1 MFNGKS
7 QRQRSYSFSKIGRQ
21 SLSDVGR
28 LWTFPGAPGNEGNSW
43 MLGMFLGDKLLLFH
57 SKHSKGH
64 GRENDPAREH
74 PTVDKWSH
82 WNTRKK
88 ERAGFQE
95 VALEEEEVIW
105 YTSQR
110 SLFRSRNVLVP
121 GPVSLW
127 FPIALLSLEW
137 LPLGEQLRSPWKEQ
151 IKQGCAPVPLPK
163 TMVLDSKQSPLHYV
177 NSLWKT
183 SVLVWSQ
190 HFYVKV

>member
-1 MFNGKS
+1 MENPKDKGVTVFPRQEDKVSVMWGGCGLFQELQAMRETPECWGCSQETNCSSFTASIARVMAGRMTLLENIPLQINGGIETPG
-7 QRQRSYSFSKIGRQ
+7 RRRGLASK
-21 SLSDVGR
+21 
-28 LWTFPGAPGNEGNSW
+28 
-43 MLGMFLGDKLLLFH
+43 
-57 SKHSKGH
+57 
-64 GRENDPAREH
+64 
-74 PTVDKWSH
+74 KWLC
-82 WNTRKK
+82 RKK
-88 ERAGFQE
+88 K
-95 VALEEEEVIW
+95 VIW

-177 NSLWKT
+177 NSL
-183 SVLVWSQ
+183 
-190 HFYVKV
+190 

>member
-1 MFNGKS
+1 
-7 QRQRSYSFSKIGRQ
+7 
-21 SLSDVGR
+21 
-28 LWTFPGAPGNEGNSW
+28 

-74 PTVDKWSH
+74 PTVDKGGIETPGRRRGLASKKWLC
-82 WNTRKK
+82 RKK
-88 ERAGFQE
+88 K
-95 VALEEEEVIW
+95 VIW

-177 NSLWKT
+177 NSL
-183 SVLVWSQ
+183 
-190 HFYVKV
+190 